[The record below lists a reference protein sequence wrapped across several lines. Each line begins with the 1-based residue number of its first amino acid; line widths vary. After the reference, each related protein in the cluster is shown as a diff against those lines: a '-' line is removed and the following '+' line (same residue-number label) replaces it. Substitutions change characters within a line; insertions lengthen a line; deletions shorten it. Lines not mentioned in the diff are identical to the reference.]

1 MLSTCTIESSL
12 PTEHIVVVLLFRYTH
27 QLNFR
32 AVSVRSVIRGTVCSY
47 LTPFSGGKVLRV
59 SVETSLLLTST
70 GPQSQERCISKV
82 TDLSSHSPGDA
93 DKHDIQAL
101 QASSPGER
109 LVSVACLLN
118 ASSSAWLRSPQTL
131 TSPLWRIHSDS
142 DKHDDS
148 KQYRGDKASASMF
161 DARLVERPGSMSV
174 F

>member
-59 SVETSLLLTST
+59 SVETSST

-93 DKHDIQAL
+93 DKNNIQAP

-148 KQYRGDKASASMF
+148 KQYIGDKATASMF
-161 DARLVERPGSMSV
+161 DARLVERPDSMSV
-174 F
+174 S